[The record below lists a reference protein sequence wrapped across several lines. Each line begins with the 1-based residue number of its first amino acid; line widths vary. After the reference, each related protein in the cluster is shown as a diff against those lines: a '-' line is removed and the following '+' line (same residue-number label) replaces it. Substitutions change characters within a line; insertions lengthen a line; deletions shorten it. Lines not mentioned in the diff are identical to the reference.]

1 MHEDFGR
8 CTEGGAH
15 DRIRSERTAIP
26 DGVLVANCYEHERG
40 IAAMLLSILT
50 NLIAAAIGGFAVFL
64 WASYIYPAVVE
75 GFFEPTTLAREYRG
89 TLDFGHGPHHV
100 LSLQVRKRGYRV
112 AGRLTFLEGRHKG
125 KVYPVKGRYSH
136 SLLTFHYFPSD

>member
-1 MHEDFGR
+1 
-8 CTEGGAH
+8 
-15 DRIRSERTAIP
+15 
-26 DGVLVANCYEHERG
+26 
-40 IAAMLLSILT
+40 MLLSILT